1 MRSVCLVIGILSILA
16 LTGCETGY
24 QDASES
30 LTGGYGSE
38 REDKNLYGIWYAG
51 NTLVTEEKSAD
62 MALMRAAEI
71 ALENGFNYMAVVGE
85 ETKTINNWAN
95 TVKVCAFFRKDP
107 KHLHTVHDC
116 YKAEEIFR
124 EMARKYTIVKDKKII
139 EPKRGKFKPEPD
151 LIKFEMDPYFDEEP
165 IPVENIKLVN
175 TGIQS
180 FETEGMKVGRFIA
193 IENPVETIEDFIEV
207 AKPIA
212 AKHGANGIVIEDN
225 PAEIHANAAY
235 SDIKSKLI
243 GFAADLYFLPSVSL
257 GIEWEPGDLMLGKY
271 IIRRFRDGSN
281 APDVGLKIGDKIL
294 AINEVDVLDLRRL
307 IQEYKKWSAGETA
320 TLTIVREG
328 MEKKIEVP
336 LVPNL

>member
-1 MRSVCLVIGILSILA
+1 MRLVCLVIGILSIAA

-24 QDASES
+24 QDASAS
-30 LTGGYGSE
+30 LTGGYGSK
-38 REDKNLYGIWYAG
+38 RENKNLYGIWYAG
-51 NTLVTEEKSAD
+51 NALVTEEKSSD

-71 ALENGFNYMAVVGE
+71 ALENGFTYLAVLTD
-85 ETKTINNWAN
+85 ETNKIHNRSQTI
-95 TVKVCAFFRKDP
+95 KVVAFFRKDP
-107 KHLHTVHDC
+107 KHLHSIHDC

-124 EMARKYTIVKDKKII
+124 DMAEKYNLTKNKKLI

-151 LIKFEMDPYFDEEP
+151 EIKFEIDPYFEVEP
-165 IPVENIKLVN
+165 IPVEDIKLVN
-175 TGIQS
+175 MGIQS
-180 FETEGMKVGRFIA
+180 FETEGMKVGRYLA

-212 AKHGANGIVIEDN
+212 AKQGANGIVIEED
-225 PAEIHANAAY
+225 PGEIHANATY
-235 SDIKSKLI
+235 SDIESRLI
-243 GFAADLYFLPSVSL
+243 GFVADLYFLPSVSL

-307 IQEYKKWSAGETA
+307 IQEYKKWTAGETA
-320 TLTIVREG
+320 TLTIVRDGKE
-328 MEKKIEVP
+328 EKIEVP